1 MHTIVKGFGL
11 LQVVVGV
18 AVAFLGASMASDT
31 VSGALTVLMA
41 AFGIIVSGAL
51 FWCFGAIVEHLI
63 AIRRALEGRPLQ

>member
-1 MHTIVKGFGL
+1 MHTIVKSFGF
-11 LQVVVGV
+11 LQVLVGI
-18 AVAFLGASMASDT
+18 AVAFFGASMAGDT

-63 AIRRALEGRPLQ
+63 AIRRTLENRPL